1 MLRRKRIHQSI
12 TKNTRGKS
20 LLEAEHSATLSFSL
34 TKRVEDIE
42 HISGTINKKITI
54 VLGKLES
61 LEDGDNKKKEH
72 MSKLMDDFV
81 EGNDFDDMDDM

>member
-1 MLRRKRIHQSI
+1 M
-12 TKNTRGKS
+12 
-20 LLEAEHSATLSFSL
+20 
-34 TKRVEDIE
+34 EDIE

-81 EGNDFDDMDDM
+81 EGNDFDSMDDMDM

>member
-1 MLRRKRIHQSI
+1 M
-12 TKNTRGKS
+12 RGNVVSKPS
-20 LLEAEHSATLSFSL
+20 LEHSVAQTFSL

-61 LEDGDNKKKEH
+61 LEDGDIKKKEH